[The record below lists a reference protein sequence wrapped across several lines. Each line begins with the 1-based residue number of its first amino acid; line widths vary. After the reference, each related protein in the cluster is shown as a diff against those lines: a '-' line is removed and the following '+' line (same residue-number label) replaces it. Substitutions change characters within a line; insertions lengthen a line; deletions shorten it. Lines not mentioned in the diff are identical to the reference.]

1 MSTTPRRV
9 CLPHDLDATGF
20 RLLNDWQRDF
30 PLVSRPFARIG
41 ESVGMAEHEVIAAYR
56 RFIDDGLVSRVGA
69 VFAPRRLGASALAA
83 LAAPPERLEEVA
95 ARISREPAIN
105 HNYQRE
111 HAYNLWFV
119 VTAASPEHM
128 RAVVAGIERDTGCPV
143 IVLPLEEEFH
153 IDLGFDLKSDAG
165 ARRGA
170 GASGDAANLAA
181 APGAMTSLPRES
193 ACALPALERELI
205 TALQMGLPLV
215 AEPFAALG
223 ECAGLT
229 EGMAMELIERWLAD
243 GLIRRLG
250 VVVRHHELG
259 LEANAMCVWDV
270 PDDIVS
276 ALGRR
281 LAAEPAVTLCYRRRR
296 ALPGWRY
303 NLFCMIHGSAR
314 DTVLAARDDLA
325 ARLGLDAYAHDVLF
339 SCRRFKQTGACY
351 LPPKEGAHV

>member
-1 MSTTPRRV
+1 MSAMPRNI
-9 CLPHDLDATGF
+9 CLPRALDATGF
-20 RLLNDWQRDF
+20 RLLNDWQRDL
-30 PLVSRPFARIG
+30 PVVSRPFAQIG
-41 ESVGMAEHEVIAAYR
+41 AAVGVTEDEVIAAYR

-83 LAAPPERLEEVA
+83 LAAPRERLEEVA
-95 ARISREPAIN
+95 ARVSREPAIN

-119 VTAASPEHM
+119 VTAASPEHL
-128 RAVVAGIERDTGCPV
+128 RGVVAGIERDTGCAV

-153 IDLGFDLKSDAG
+153 IDLGFDLKAG
-165 ARRGA
+165 AQGRRHVCHA
-170 GASGDAANLAA
+170 HDARIASV
-181 APGAMTSLPRES
+181 PGAVPMES

-205 TALQMGLPLV
+205 TALQAGLPLV

-223 ECAGLT
+223 ARAGLT
-229 EGMAMELIERWLAD
+229 EGMTMELIERWLAD

-259 LEANAMCVWDV
+259 LEANAMCVWNV
-270 PDDIVS
+270 PDEIVS
-276 ALGRR
+276 ELGRR

-296 ALPGWRY
+296 ALPGWPY

-314 DTVLAARDDLA
+314 NEVRAARDELA
-325 ARLGLDAYAHDVLF
+325 GRLGLDAYPHDVLF

-351 LPPKEGAHV
+351 LPAREGAHV